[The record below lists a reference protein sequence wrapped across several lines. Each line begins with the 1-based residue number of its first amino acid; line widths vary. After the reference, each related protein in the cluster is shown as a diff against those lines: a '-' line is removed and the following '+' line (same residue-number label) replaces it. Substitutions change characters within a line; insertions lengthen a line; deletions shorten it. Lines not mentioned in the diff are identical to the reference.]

1 MVWLWL
7 IQNLRQGMFGMNL
20 MWHDV
25 VILNTCKYPVFAVV
39 LASLYPYTKK
49 MIDRNYRG
57 ITLLS
62 AGGKLFQLSLI
73 KDCTSSRRN
82 AWHKWPHLYLKSAYW
97 QVCKIYA
104 KEKTKSC
111 ISCFIDFR
119 KAFDLTTR
127 QKLFD
132 KLRRGGI
139 RGLFLEVLIS
149 MYSNDKSVVKNANK
163 LTLFSLATPG

>member
-1 MVWLWL
+1 M
-7 IQNLRQGMFGMNL
+7 
-20 MWHDV
+20 
-25 VILNTCKYPVFAVV
+25 YVFKKAV
-39 LASLYPYTKK
+39 SEK
-49 MIDRNYRG
+49 
-57 ITLLS
+57 
-62 AGGKLFQLSLI
+62 
-73 KDCTSSRRN
+73 N

-119 KAFDLTTR
+119 KAFDVTPR

-132 KLRRGGI
+132 KLRRGRI

-149 MYSNDKSVVKNANK
+149 MYSDDKSVVKIANK
-163 LTLFSLATPG
+163 LTLFSPYHSGVKQGYMLSPTLFNFYPSDLPKLLNSAAISANLFQEKYL

>member
-1 MVWLWL
+1 M
-7 IQNLRQGMFGMNL
+7 
-20 MWHDV
+20 
-25 VILNTCKYPVFAVV
+25 
-39 LASLYPYTKK
+39 
-49 MIDRNYRG
+49 
-57 ITLLS
+57 
-62 AGGKLFQLSLI
+62 
-73 KDCTSSRRN
+73 
-82 AWHKWPHLYLKSAYW
+82 KSAYW

-104 KEKTKSC
+104 NEKTKSC

-163 LTLFSLATPG
+163 LTLFFPCHSGVKQDYMLSPTLFNFYPSDLPKLLNSAAISAIIFLGEKFINCLLNADDLVIFSRHEKTKKQKACKTF